1 MADYITIIK
10 GEAKTWRFTAVDAS
24 SSAVALSSASFILT
38 VEKEGAATLLSKNS
52 TSSGASFVSSS
63 YASGIVGIKIGAS
76 STLSWSVAGSSVP
89 VPAGY
94 YTCQLRT
101 RLSATNIDKYKFN
114 LDLQETL

>member
-1 MADYITIIK
+1 MSDYIELIK
-10 GEAKTWRFTAVDAS
+10 GEAKTWRFTVTDAS

-52 TSSGASFVSSS
+52 TSSAASFVSSS
-63 YASGIVGIKIGAS
+63 YASGIVGIKIGAA
-76 STLSWSVAGSSVP
+76 STLSWTVGSVSVA

-101 RLSATNIDKYKFN
+101 YIDATNIDKYKFN
-114 LDLQETL
+114 LDLRETL